1 MAHYGHNEPYIEVK
15 LMATFWS
22 VFNWITGT
30 GLFEW
35 VANHGFKWSSEQRDR
50 YEVYE
55 WLKTNTRDEPAESH
69 KSLFEI
75 SDGARLPEERVQV
88 ACLKDLRI
96 HQSLNKP
103 GNYSI
108 WRKEPQSVYE
118 KRGIVA
124 VGDPV

>member
-1 MAHYGHNEPYIEVK
+1 MEN
-15 LMATFWS
+15 FWA
-22 VFNWITGT
+22 VFVWISGI
-30 GLFEW
+30 GFFGWL
-35 VANHGFKWSSEQRDR
+35 ANQGFKWNQTRRDR
-50 YEVYE
+50 NLVYD
-55 WLKTNTRDEPAESH
+55 WLKANTYDEPAESH

-75 SDGARLPEERVQV
+75 SDGTHLPEEQVRV
-88 ACLKDLRI
+88 ACRDTRI

-124 VGDPV
+124 VGDAV